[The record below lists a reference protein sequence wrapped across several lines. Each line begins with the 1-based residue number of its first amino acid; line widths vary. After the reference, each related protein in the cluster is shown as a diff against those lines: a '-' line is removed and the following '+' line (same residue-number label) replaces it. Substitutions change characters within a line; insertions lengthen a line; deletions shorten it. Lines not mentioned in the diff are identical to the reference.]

1 LICGGSTQIS
11 KWWWCST
18 VHLCE
23 NPTHNK
29 NQKRI
34 KKKDV
39 KKVVIRSVGNHK
51 SNMGRGFSQIWLYIA
66 VKVEKLILSI
76 PSIFLIYF

>member
-1 LICGGSTQIS
+1 MEVPKFQSGGGVPLSICVKTQSTT
-11 KWWWCST
+11 KT
-18 VHLCE
+18 
-23 NPTHNK
+23 K
-29 NQKRI
+29 KRI

-66 VKVEKLILSI
+66 VKVEK
-76 PSIFLIYF
+76 